1 MKNYDGKNY
10 PNIITDDQKGRL
22 NISISVLIYSIIN
35 SFESLKKY
43 PLGVGI
49 NQYQIT
55 HELSFN
61 RYLIEKDKLKA
72 GIYIVEIAFSN
83 RKNSLKLVVN

>member
-1 MKNYDGKNY
+1 MSKDKIYDTGIKLLLSNDNQIKDVEENNYHYNYDGKNY
-10 PNIITDDQKGRL
+10 PNIVTDDQKGRL

-49 NQYQIT
+49 KSDI
-55 HELSFN
+55 
-61 RYLIEKDKLKA
+61 K
-72 GIYIVEIAFSN
+72 
-83 RKNSLKLVVN
+83 